1 MEAVGL
7 ASGIAGLLSL
17 SISIIGIS
25 YKYISS
31 TSRASKSEGEYIV
44 ELANLKLLLSR
55 LQEIAQA
62 SELGGSSNLL
72 STLPISECKRDLE
85 QLLSKLK
92 KRSSSRLFSIKFNR
106 LSWPFVEQETVQIV
120 QMLHR
125 YRESFQTAL
134 TAEGFV
140 FTAMILREVS
150 VLKTDMQFETILNWL
165 SSANFEEKQRDVFQ
179 QYHPKSGRWFLDST
193 QFRKWFSATDTRLWC
208 HGDPGAGK
216 TVMTSMVINHIS
228 DHSTDNGVGLAFF
241 YCDYQDQDK
250 QTPDYLVASLT
261 KQLVRRTLSLPSKLE
276 ELYQVFC
283 KEHRLPKIS
292 ELVALLLQVSGH
304 FSRTYLV
311 IDALDESDFRRHR
324 KGILS
329 ALHELERKQPSL
341 KILVT
346 SRSHPMDIR
355 NAYESGPNIK
365 ITASKSDIRDYI
377 TSCLTNDE
385 NLADLIQPKLRNEIV
400 DHISDIAGGMFLLAR
415 LQMDSIYAATT
426 VREIRNALKTMP
438 SDLQK
443 TFDVALERIQAQ
455 PKQHAALALRVLSW
469 LTHTKRPF
477 SVEELCHGLAV
488 EEDTTSLDEENLP
501 APRLLINV
509 CGGLVVIDRE
519 SDTIRLAHLTV
530 QEYFKRMTPQL
541 FGGINVS
548 IAESCVT
555 YLSFD
560 AFSTGVCNDD
570 ESLDSRLQE
579 NPFLRY
585 SAKHWGDH
593 VRGEGEHKLLKL
605 VLEFLRHK
613 QKAACAT
620 QVEFLPRIPYHGCYD
635 VYYKMLSAIH
645 MASNWGLTWVLQ
657 NMLQDSQ
664 PADIN
669 ARDFDGKTALHHPCR
684 LGNVEVMKLLIDSG
698 ADIQIF
704 DDYGRSPLRFAVDG
718 GNLEAVKLLLKSGA
732 DINAPVDYHGGT
744 ALHWASRTGRDAI
757 VEVLIDAGAN
767 TAVKCYDGR
776 TALDY
781 ARETGRETTAALL
794 LLKGNSSGSQMQ
806 EVATLHHYSR
816 EGNLDMVSQLL
827 DKGANVETVEEGNT
841 TALHLA
847 ALGGHEKVMELLLKN
862 GANPLAAAKDGRTVL
877 HRAVESNNENA
888 VQLILSYNPDLE
900 AKDCYGRTPLHWA
913 ARMGNQ
919 DIVTALLKNGADT
932 AAVDLHE
939 RTALQ
944 QAVYGGHEKIIEL
957 LASVN
962 LKA

>member
-1 MEAVGL
+1 MEAVSL

-31 TSRASKSEGEYIV
+31 ANKASKSEGEYIV
-44 ELANLKLLLSR
+44 ELANLKLLFSR
-55 LQEIAQA
+55 LQEVSHS
-62 SELGGSSNLL
+62 SELGVSSKLL
-72 STLPISECKRDLE
+72 SSLPISECMRDLE
-85 QLLSKLK
+85 QLHSKLK
-92 KRSSSRLFSIKFNR
+92 KRSSSRLFMIKFNK
-106 LSWPFVEQETVQIV
+106 LSWPFVEEETLQLVK
-120 QMLHR
+120 MLHR
-125 YRESFQTAL
+125 YREIFQTSL
-134 TAEGFV
+134 TTEGFV
-140 FTAMILREVS
+140 FTAMMLREVTL
-150 VLKTDMQFETILNWL
+150 LKSDMQFETVLNWL

-179 QYHPKSGRWFLDST
+179 QYHPTSGRWFLDSA
-193 QFRKWFSATDTRLWC
+193 QFRKWFSAADTRLWC

-228 DHSTDNGVGLAFF
+228 DHSVDNGVGLAFF

-261 KQLVRRTLSLPSKLE
+261 KQLVRRTLTLPSKLE

-292 ELVALLLQVSGH
+292 ELIALLLQVSTC
-304 FSRTYLV
+304 FSQTYLI
-311 IDALDESDFRRHR
+311 IDALDEADFRRHR
-324 KGILS
+324 RGILS
-329 ALHELERKQPSL
+329 ALHELEAKQRSL
-341 KILVT
+341 KIFVT

-355 NAYESGPNIK
+355 NAYESGLNIK

-400 DHISDIAGGMFLLAR
+400 DHISEIAGGMFLLAR

-443 TFDVALERIQAQ
+443 TFDVALERLQAQ

-469 LTHTKRPF
+469 LTHAKRPF

-488 EEDTTSLDEENLP
+488 EPDTTSLDDENLP
-501 APRLLINV
+501 APKLLINV

-519 SDTIRLAHLTV
+519 SSTIRLAHLTV
-530 QEYFKRMTPQL
+530 REYFTRMTPQL

-560 AFSTGVCNDD
+560 TFSTGVCHDD
-570 ESLDSRLQE
+570 ESLEIRLQD

-605 VLEFLRHK
+605 VSDFLQDRS
-613 QKAACAT
+613 KAACAT
-620 QVEFLPRIPYHGCYD
+620 QVEFLPRISYHGCYD
-635 VYYKMLSAIH
+635 VYYKMLTAVH
-645 MASNWGLTWVLQ
+645 MAANWGLTWVLHSL
-657 NMLQDSQ
+657 LQDSGL
-664 PADIN
+664 ADIN

-684 LGNVEVMKLLIDSG
+684 LGNEAVMKILIDNG
-698 ADIQIF
+698 ADIGVF

-718 GNLEAVKLLLKSGA
+718 GNVNAVKLLLRSGA

-744 ALHWASRTGRDAI
+744 ALHWASRTGRAAI
-757 VEVLIDAGAN
+757 VEVLIDSGADM
-767 TAVKCYDGR
+767 TVKCYDGR

-781 ARETGRETTAALL
+781 SRDNGYDTITTLL
-794 LLKGNSSGSQMQ
+794 LLKAGTTGAHEKKES
-806 EVATLHHYSR
+806 LHYYSR
-816 EGNLDMVSQLL
+816 EGNFDIVNELL
-827 DKGANVETVEEGNT
+827 NQGANVLAVEEGNT

-847 ALGGHEKVMELLLKN
+847 ALGGHEKVVELLLGN
-862 GANPLAAAKDGRTVL
+862 GADPFATAKDGRTIL
-877 HRAVESNNENA
+877 HRAVESGNDK
-888 VQLILSYNPDLE
+888 VVRLILSQKPDIE

-913 ARMGNQ
+913 ARVGNKEL
-919 DIVTALLKNGADT
+919 VTTLLEHGADP
-932 AAVDLHE
+932 AAEDSHG
-939 RTALQ
+939 RTPLQ
-944 QAVYGGHEKIIEL
+944 QAVYGGQKTIIEML
-957 LASVN
+957 ESVK